1 MGRNFHYLVFDC
13 KNCESFCLAKFPS
26 ILCNVVNFAVKWYI
40 YVVLVTFVARLMKVS
55 ILSNFICF
63 FYNKIMI
70 RFLFVCSTDG
80 SNTDLMAFF
89 NITNLSNAFV
99 ECTFFQPE
107 YTCTIDYGTDST
119 YTNLVYRDTSS
130 TQRQMTSIILT
141 HRLREGTTY
150 YYIVSVES
158 SSHCV
163 RLQGRFQTG
172 RSITLKLLYTTLSL
186 Q

>member
-1 MGRNFHYLVFDC
+1 MLIN
-13 KNCESFCLAKFPS
+13 
-26 ILCNVVNFAVKWYI
+26 LCIRYS
-40 YVVLVTFVARLMKVS
+40 YTM
-55 ILSNFICF
+55 
-63 FYNKIMI
+63 IM
-70 RFLFVCSTDG
+70 LFVCSTDG
-80 SNTDLMAFF
+80 SNTDQMAYF
-89 NITNLSNAFV
+89 NITDLSNAFV

-130 TQRQMTSIILT
+130 TLGLVTTIILT
-141 HRLREGTTY
+141 HRLRGGTTY

-172 RSITLKLLYTTLSL
+172 RYITLEFCCTLYCHCNIKSHDV
-186 Q
+186 